1 MSVKKIRNMAEFAK
15 VVGVSR
21 PTVSKYF
28 NDPSSV
34 RQTTRTRLEKGIE
47 EHDFRPNFYAM
58 NITRRLTKNVGIVVP
73 YLADPYFVEMAC
85 NLENMVRT
93 AGFSPI
99 LLNSNGSAEQEQNNL
114 DSLRSIRPAG
124 VLFAPLGRIS
134 DHALLE
140 EFCAAVPTVLFDSN
154 IDRVGRAFIGSD
166 HAQFASDMVEYLCR
180 AGEPPSLFEM
190 KTPAN
195 PNANR
200 RHRGYVETMERLGFE
215 PHVLQVDGT
224 GWDFEEI
231 GMRGGLRILE
241 ENALERRT
249 ILCSNDRLAIGFLAA
264 CHEKGHNIGRNGPS
278 DLRIAG
284 MDDHPYSR
292 FTWPTLTTIA
302 QDYLSV
308 ARQAVE
314 TLLDLIDDEETTDTR
329 RTEILFEGKLIMRG
343 SA

>member
-1 MSVKKIRNMAEFAK
+1 MNSETVRNMAEFAK
-15 VVGVSR
+15 LVGVSR

-34 RQTTRTRLEKGIE
+34 KEATRVKLDKAVE
-47 EHDFRPNFYAM
+47 EYNFRPNIYAM

-73 YLADPYFVEMAC
+73 YLADPYYVEMAR

-99 LLNSNGSAEQEQNNL
+99 LLNSDGSPEQEQNNL
-114 DSLRSIRPAG
+114 NSLLSIRPAG
-124 VLFAPLGRIS
+124 VLCAPLGRIS
-134 DHALLE
+134 DENGLKK
-140 EFCAAVPTVLFDSN
+140 FCASVPTVLFDSYM
-154 IDRVGRAFIGSD
+154 DGVGRAFVGSNN
-166 HAQFASDMVEYLCR
+166 AQFARDMVEFLCR
-180 AGEPPSLFEM
+180 TGKPPALFEM
-190 KTPAN
+190 EHPVN

-200 RHRGYVETMERLGFE
+200 RRLSYIDTMERLGFE
-215 PHVLQVDGT
+215 PEIIQVPGSS
-224 GWDFEEI
+224 WAFEEI
-231 GMRGGLRILE
+231 GFNGGLQ
-241 ENALERRT
+241 ALAAGRFERTT

-264 CHEKGHNIGRNGPS
+264 CREHGLEVGRGVGCT
-278 DLRIAG
+278 LRVAG

-292 FTWPTLTTIA
+292 FTWPTLTTIS

-314 TLLDLIDDEETTDTR
+314 TLLDVIDDDGATSLTR
-329 RTEILFEGKLIMRG
+329 AENLFEGKLVMRG